1 MEGLSG
7 SGLVS
12 ALPPPR
18 PKSPPEYPDLYG
30 KRRVLAKIQMLEKE
44 IGSLEEEL
52 KSADGFQQASRS
64 CKEIVEFVT
73 SNADPLM
80 PTSRTKEIR
89 RPHGFGKWLCG
100 VSCFNISG
108 ICTTDP
114 EIPPCSKCGCS
125 GLCVTCRV
133 PKFTCGSCLTTERLN
148 KSKCCWSWCIPK
160 FRSCI
165 TCSCSCIKC
174 SASPKCLEVNFCSC
188 YKNCCYP
195 SYFCY

>member
-1 MEGLSG
+1 MEGSG
-7 SGLVS
+7 GNGSVS

-30 KRRVLAKIQMLEKE
+30 KRRELAKIQILERE
-44 IGSLEEEL
+44 IGFLEEEL

-64 CKEIVEFVT
+64 CKEVAEFIT
-73 SNADPLM
+73 SNADPLI

-100 VSCFNISG
+100 VSCLKVSG

-114 EIPPCSKCGCS
+114 EIPPCSKFPCS
-125 GLCVTCRV
+125 GGLCVRCRV
-133 PKFTCGSCLTTERLN
+133 PEFSCDSCSNTGRL
-148 KSKCCWSWCIPK
+148 SIPK
-160 FRSCI
+160 FPSCM
-165 TCSCSCIKC
+165 TCSCSSSKC
-174 SASPKCLEVNFCSC
+174 TSPKCVEVNFCSC
-188 YKNCCYP
+188 YKNCCWP